1 MIILYERGMIL
12 NHESGVSSNIDHFEE
27 HFFITKIKV
36 QRYSNRS
43 LVTENQRYLNLQVYG
58 KRL

>member
-1 MIILYERGMIL
+1 MDVFLVQHLLPIVHTVVNCGYGIILYERGMIL

-36 QRYSNRS
+36 V
-43 LVTENQRYLNLQVYG
+43 L
-58 KRL
+58 